1 MHTPRFSRFA
11 AALSQGRNEI
21 MCKKIVM
28 AATGLCLV
36 LGLFF
41 GRDAASYVGTS
52 VGWVKDSVK
61 NSVPPEFELE
71 RARRMVKELVPDIRK
86 NMHVIAQEEV
96 EVARIEREIAATEE
110 ALVKDKAEL
119 ARLSGDLKAQPVSFT
134 YGGRNYTEAQVKRDL
149 KARFD
154 RYKTKE
160 ATLESL
166 KEIHEARLSS
176 LQAAQNKLVGMQT
189 SKRQL
194 EVDLQNLEAK
204 LKMVEAAQ
212 TTCDYNF
219 DDSRLS
225 RCKELVSELH
235 TRLDVAQKLVDAD
248 AQELGEIPLD
258 ETVSGDIVA
267 EVDDYLAGDTQQA
280 VAHAS
285 AELED

>member
-1 MHTPRFSRFA
+1 
-11 AALSQGRNEI
+11 
-21 MCKKIVM
+21 MCKKIAM

-61 NSVPPEFELE
+61 EAVPPEFELE
-71 RARRMVKELVPDIRK
+71 RARRMVRDLVPDIRK

-96 EVARIEREIAATEE
+96 EVARLEREIAATEE
-110 ALVKDKAEL
+110 GLVKDKAEVT
-119 ARLSGDLKAQPVSFT
+119 RLNGDLKARPVSFN
-134 YGGRNYTEAQVKRDL
+134 YGGRTYTEDQVKRDL

-154 RYKTKE
+154 RFRTKE

-166 KEIHEARLSS
+166 KEIHEARLTS
-176 LQAAQNKLVGMQT
+176 LQAAQQKLAGMQT

-194 EVDLQNLEAK
+194 EVELQNLEAR

-225 RCKELVSELH
+225 RAKELVGELR
-235 TRLDVAQKLVDAD
+235 TRLEVAQRMVDA
-248 AQELGEIPLD
+248 EGTEIGEIPLD
-258 ETVSGDIVA
+258 ETASEDIVA
-267 EVDDYLAGDTQQA
+267 EVDDYFSGNDQK
-280 VAHAS
+280 VAHVD
-285 AELED
+285 AEVTE

>member
-1 MHTPRFSRFA
+1 
-11 AALSQGRNEI
+11 
-21 MCKKIVM
+21 MCKKIAM

-61 NSVPPEFELE
+61 DAVPPEFELE
-71 RARRMVKELVPDIRK
+71 RARRMVKDLVPDIRR

-96 EVARIEREIAATEE
+96 EVARLEREIAATEE
-110 ALVKDKAEL
+110 GLVRDKSDIT
-119 ARLSGDLKAQPVSFT
+119 RLSGDLKTQPVSFN
-134 YGGRNYTEAQVKRDL
+134 YGGRTYSEDQVKRDL

-154 RYKTKE
+154 RFRTKE

-166 KEIHEARLSS
+166 RDIHEARVTS
-176 LQAAQNKLVGMQT
+176 LQAAQNKLVNMQT
-189 SKRQL
+189 QKRQL
-194 EVDLQNLEAK
+194 EVQLEELDAK

-225 RCKELVSELH
+225 RCKELVSDLR

-248 AQELGEIPLD
+248 AKSLSEIPLD
-258 ETVSGDIVA
+258 EPVTGDIVA
-267 EVDDYLAGDTQQA
+267 EVDEYFSGGDERKI
-280 VAHAS
+280 AHVT
-285 AELED
+285 AEVTE

>member
-1 MHTPRFSRFA
+1 
-11 AALSQGRNEI
+11 
-21 MCKKIVM
+21 MCKKIAM
-28 AATGLCLV
+28 AATGLALV

-61 NSVPPEFELE
+61 EAVPPEFELE
-71 RARRMVKELVPDIRK
+71 RARRMVKDLVPDIRK

-96 EVARIEREIAATEE
+96 EVARLEREITATEE
-110 ALVKDKAEL
+110 ALVKDKADVT
-119 ARLSGDLKAQPVSFT
+119 RLSSDLKAQPVSFN
-134 YGGRNYTEAQVKRDL
+134 YGGRTYSEDQVKRDL

-154 RYKTKE
+154 RFKTKE

-166 KEIHEARLSS
+166 REIHEARIAS
-176 LQAAQNKLVGMQT
+176 LQAAQNKLAGMQT
-189 SKRQL
+189 AKRQL

-225 RCKELVSELH
+225 RAKELVSDLR
-235 TRLDVAQKLVDAD
+235 TRLEVAQRMVDAD
-248 AQELGEIPLD
+248 GKELGEIPLD
-258 ETVSGDIVA
+258 ETVTGDIVA
-267 EVDDYLAGDTQQA
+267 EVDEYFAGGNETK
-280 VAHAS
+280 VATVT
-285 AELED
+285 AEVTE

>member
-1 MHTPRFSRFA
+1 
-11 AALSQGRNEI
+11 

-41 GRDAASYVGTS
+41 GRDAASYVSTS

-61 NSVPPEFELE
+61 ESVPPEFELE

-96 EVARIEREIAATEE
+96 EVARLEREISATET
-110 ALVKDKAEL
+110 ALVKDKSDL
-119 ARLSGDLKAQPVSFT
+119 SRLSGDLKTQPVSFN
-134 YGGRNYTEAQVKRDL
+134 YGGREYSEEQVKRDL

-154 RYKTKE
+154 RYRTKE

-166 KEIHEARLSS
+166 KEIHEARLTS
-176 LQAAQNKLVGMQT
+176 LQAAQNKLAGMQT
-189 SKRQL
+189 AKRQL

-225 RCKELVSELH
+225 RCKELVSDLR
-235 TRLDVAQKLVDAD
+235 TRLDVAQRLVDA
-248 AQELGEIPLD
+248 EGTEIGEIPLD

-267 EVDDYLAGDTQQA
+267 EVDDYLAGGSQQA
-280 VAHAS
+280 VAS
-285 AELED
+285 ATAEVTE